1 VLDHARSAHP
11 VIDIYRYP
19 TISFIPMAG
28 NLTPLFIRL
37 PKAQAAALNRLA
49 SESGRAKQHVVSE
62 LVTRALKPPKPGP
75 LALGRVEVSST
86 PETRDDDVFTLDEVA
101 ALLKLPPPAVRQR
114 CENGDLP
121 ARRFGAEWRFSKLAV
136 LSWLSAGDRRK
147 ARRGR

>member
-1 VLDHARSAHP
+1 
-11 VIDIYRYP
+11 
-19 TISFIPMAG
+19 MAG
-28 NLTPLFIRL
+28 RLTPLFIRL
-37 PKAQAAALNRLA
+37 PKDEAAALDRLA

-62 LVTRALKPPKPGP
+62 LVTRALKPPQPRP
-75 LALGRVEVSST
+75 LAVGRVEVSRT

-114 CENGDLP
+114 CEDGDLP

-136 LSWLSAGDRRK
+136 LSSVSAGDRPK